1 MEGKERVPGKKRFF
15 FSEKHVNRGDDAAAA
30 HGLVLMFAGTTR
42 GISLRRLGEKWVNGK
57 EGRKT

>member
-1 MEGKERVPGKKRFF
+1 MPGKKRFF